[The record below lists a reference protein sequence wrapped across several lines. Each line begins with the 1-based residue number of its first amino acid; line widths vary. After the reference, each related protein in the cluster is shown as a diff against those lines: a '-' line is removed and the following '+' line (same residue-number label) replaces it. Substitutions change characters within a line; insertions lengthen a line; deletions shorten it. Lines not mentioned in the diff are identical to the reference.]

1 MSTTTY
7 AATGRRKNAI
17 AKVWIRPGGT
27 GEITVNGHNAMDYL
41 NREVLVQDVERP
53 LVLTENRESIDVVA
67 KVLGGGKS
75 GQAGALRLGIAR
87 ALVLM
92 DESHRAGLRR
102 DGLLTRDARMVERK
116 KYGQKGARAR
126 FQFSKR

>member
-1 MSTTTY
+1 MSTQSF

-27 GEITVNGHNAMDYL
+27 GQITINGMGAMDYL

-53 LVLTENRESIDVVA
+53 LLLTENRESVDVIA

-92 DESHRAGLRR
+92 NENDRPALRAEGF
-102 DGLLTRDARMVERK
+102 LTRDARMVERK
-116 KYGQKGARAR
+116 KYGQKGARGR

>member
-1 MSTTTY
+1 MSTQSF

-27 GEITVNGHNAMDYL
+27 GEITINGLGPMDYL
-41 NREVLVQDVERP
+41 NREVLVQDIERP
-53 LVLTENRESIDVVA
+53 LLLTENRESVDVVA
-67 KVLGGGKS
+67 TVLGGGKS

-92 DESHRAGLRR
+92 NENHRPALRAE
-102 DGLLTRDARMVERK
+102 GFLTRDARMVERK
-116 KYGQKGARAR
+116 KYGQKGARGR